1 MHKAADCEPAIASA
15 GVRRLSA
22 PVPLPSGSKPDLLA
36 PSLAKLMYNTV
47 QTRKLYLPTD
57 PKFTLPTDPK
67 ASLSRI
73 RTLHHRSLKLPLS
86 FLSRS
91 LLVGS
96 QHLLS
101 RWSTQAALIPGID
114 SLSTRY
120 QIAVSDREQP

>member
-1 MHKAADCEPAIASA
+1 MLDT
-15 GVRRLSA
+15 VRI
-22 PVPLPSGSKPDLLA
+22 
-36 PSLAKLMYNTV
+36 
-47 QTRKLYLPTD
+47 RKLD
-57 PKFTLPTDPK
+57 PPDTSEVRPPDRSESFTLPHC
-67 ASLSRI
+67 
-73 RTLHHRSLKLPLS
+73 TLHHCPLKLPLS
-86 FLSRS
+86 FLSCS